1 MTTYTKI
8 ACLADIPIGQMRRV
22 EYAPEPILLVNVDQ
36 HIYALCDTCPHE
48 DASLASGALQG
59 EFVKCPLHGSR
70 FDVRDGTVQE
80 EPAEHDLTVYEVR
93 IDGEDI
99 LLGPP
104 RR

>member
-1 MTTYTKI
+1 MTSYTRI
-8 ACLADIPIGQMRRV
+8 AGLADIPVGKMLRV
-22 EYAPEPILLVNVDQ
+22 DHAPEPILLVNVDA

-59 EFVKCPLHGSR
+59 KFVKCPLHGSR

-80 EPAEHDLTVYEVR
+80 EPAEHGLTVFDVR
-93 IDGEDI
+93 IEGNDI

-104 RR
+104 RS